1 MCGQIRY
8 TSAYLTGDNKVDIIQ
23 QSTIRSILLTLQV
36 IIKVP

>member
-8 TSAYLTGDNKVDIIQ
+8 TSTYLTGDYKVDIIQ
-23 QSTIRSILLTLQV
+23 KSTIMSILLTLQV